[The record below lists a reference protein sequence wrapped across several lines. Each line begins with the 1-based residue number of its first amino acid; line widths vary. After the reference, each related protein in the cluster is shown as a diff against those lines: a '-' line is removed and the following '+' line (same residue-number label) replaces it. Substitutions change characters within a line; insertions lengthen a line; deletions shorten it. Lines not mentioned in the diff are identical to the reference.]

1 METRFFAPAT
11 RVPAEDNP
19 IVAARSRNRAPMLTV
34 PHARHY
40 SHAPFVGGS
49 PSMDRQHR
57 RELKHDK
64 FVDELGTLSSRAR
77 ENQRV
82 LVTITAVAVAVAVI
96 AYGIFFYRSNRE
108 KKAQDEL

>member
-1 METRFFAPAT
+1 
-11 RVPAEDNP
+11 
-19 IVAARSRNRAPMLTV
+19 
-34 PHARHY
+34 
-40 SHAPFVGGS
+40 
-49 PSMDRQHR
+49 MDRQHR

-96 AYGIFFYRSNRE
+96 AYGIFF
-108 KKAQDEL
+108 